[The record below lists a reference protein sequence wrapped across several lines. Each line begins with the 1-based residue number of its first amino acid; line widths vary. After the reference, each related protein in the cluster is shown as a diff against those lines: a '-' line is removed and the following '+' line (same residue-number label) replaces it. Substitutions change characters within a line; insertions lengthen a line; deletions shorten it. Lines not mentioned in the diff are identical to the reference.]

1 MHTLTSTSMPAK
13 ILLPVVCALACGTI
27 AALSGLGWVFGVPHL
42 VSVLPGLP
50 KMVPMTA
57 ALAILLSLAL
67 AREAG
72 APRTVLATALP
83 CVVVM
88 AAALALLA
96 GHALQR
102 LPAPFVFGGDDQ
114 VSPWSVSSP
123 VTAAMFLAGAAGL
136 LCQVRAASIRNGQV
150 LALGVL
156 LLALLTLAGYLV
168 RDRFLYDL
176 LPGKGTSVLTTF
188 VFALLATG
196 TLALRPRD
204 GIMVAVAGHE
214 PGAWAA
220 RRLLSSA
227 LAMPV
232 LLGAGIG
239 LALHVGAIDVGTAI
253 ALLVWGT
260 MALFTAAVWY
270 FALVL
275 YRYDTARRVA
285 EHERQ
290 AALDQLREADA
301 HKDDFMAL
309 LAHELRNPLAPI
321 RASAELLRLR
331 GGADPEQLRRTGDII
346 GRQVDHITHLVDD
359 LLDLSR
365 VRRGLITLDKVPV
378 DLAAVARNA
387 VEQVRPQ
394 VERRRHSLEVR
405 LPQEPVHVAGDH
417 KRLVQVLANLLGNAA
432 KYTPEGGRI
441 HIALAARG
449 NVAEVC
455 VEDNGI
461 GIDAALLPRV
471 FDSFT
476 QGTRTAGRA
485 EGGLGLGL
493 ALVRRLAELHGGDV
507 VARSAG
513 PGQGS
518 TFVLT
523 LPRLPAVDAPDGGGS
538 SAASLPRIC

>member
-1 MHTLTSTSMPAK
+1 MPPK
-13 ILLPVVCALACGTI
+13 ILVPVTCALACGAI
-27 AALSGLGWVFGVPHL
+27 AVLSGLGWLLGVPHL
-42 VSVLPGLP
+42 VSVFPGAP
-50 KMVPMTA
+50 RMVPMTCVLMVLL
-57 ALAILLSLAL
+57 ALGL

-72 APRTVLATALP
+72 TPRTVFPTALA
-83 CVVVM
+83 CGFVV

-96 GHALQR
+96 GHALHR
-102 LPAPFVFGGDDQ
+102 VPAPFVFGGDHQ

-123 VTAAMFLAGAAGL
+123 VTAAMFLAVGAGL
-136 LCQVRAASIRNGQV
+136 LFQARPSAIRNGQV

-156 LLALLTLAGYLV
+156 LLALLTFAGFLV
-168 RDRFLYDL
+168 RDTFLYDM

-188 VFALLATG
+188 AFILLATG
-196 TLALRPRD
+196 TLALHPRD

-214 PGAWAA
+214 PGAWVA
-220 RRLLSSA
+220 RRLLLSA

-232 LLGAGIG
+232 LLGACIG
-239 LALHVGAIDVGTAI
+239 LALRLGAIDVGTAL
-253 ALLVWGT
+253 ALLVWST

-270 FALVL
+270 FSLVL
-275 YRYDTARRVA
+275 YRFENARRDA
-285 EHERQ
+285 ERERQ

-301 HKDDFMAL
+301 HKDDFLAL

-321 RASAELLRLR
+321 RAAAELLRLR
-331 GGADPEQLRRTGDII
+331 GGADPEQLRRTSDVIA
-346 GRQVDHITHLVDD
+346 RQVDHMTHLVDD

-378 DLAAVARNA
+378 DLVAVAKNA

-394 VERRRHSLEVR
+394 VERRRHSLDVR

-441 HIALAARG
+441 RLALAVRG
-449 NVAEVC
+449 DLAEVC

-493 ALVRRLAELHGGDV
+493 ALVRRLAELHGGEV
-507 VARSAG
+507 AARSAG

-538 SAASLPRIC
+538 SAASVPRIC

>member
-1 MHTLTSTSMPAK
+1 MPPK
-13 ILLPVVCALACGTI
+13 ILVPVTCALACGAI
-27 AALSGLGWVFGVPHL
+27 AALSSLGWLLGVPHL
-42 VSVLPGLP
+42 VSVFPGAP
-50 KMVPMTA
+50 RMVPMTA
-57 ALAILLSLAL
+57 ALMILLALAL

-72 APRTVLATALP
+72 TPRTPLTTTLACLI
-83 CVVVM
+83 VM

-96 GHALQR
+96 SHALHR
-102 LPAPFVFGGDDQ
+102 VPAPFVFGGDHQ

-123 VTAAMFLAGAAGL
+123 VTAAMFLASSTGL
-136 LCQVRAASIRNGQV
+136 LCQVRPAAIRNGQV

-156 LLALLTLAGYLV
+156 LLALLTLASFLV
-168 RDRFLYDL
+168 RDTFLYDM
-176 LPGKGTSVLTTF
+176 LPGKGTSVLTTLA
-188 VFALLATG
+188 FALLATG

-214 PGAWAA
+214 PGAWVA
-220 RRLLSSA
+220 RRLLLSA

-232 LLGAGIG
+232 LLGACIG
-239 LALHVGAIDVGTAI
+239 LALRLGAIDAGTAL
-253 ALLVWGT
+253 ALLVWST

-270 FALVL
+270 FSLVL
-275 YRYDTARRVA
+275 YRFENARRDA
-285 EHERQ
+285 ERERQ

-321 RASAELLRLR
+321 RAAAELLRLR
-331 GGADPEQLRRTGDII
+331 GGADPEQLRRTSDII
-346 GRQVDHITHLVDD
+346 GRQVDHIAHLVDD

-378 DLAAVARNA
+378 DLVAVAKNA

-394 VERRRHSLEVR
+394 VERRHHSLDVR
-405 LPQEPVHVAGDH
+405 LPSEPVHVAGDH

-441 HIALAARG
+441 RLAIVVRG
-449 NVAEVC
+449 DVAEVC

-493 ALVRRLAELHGGDV
+493 ALVRRLAELHGGEV
-507 VARSAG
+507 AARSAG

-523 LPRLPAVDAPDGGGS
+523 LPRLPEVQVPDGDASG
-538 SAASLPRIC
+538 AASLPRIC

>member
-1 MHTLTSTSMPAK
+1 MPPK
-13 ILLPVVCALACGTI
+13 ILVPVTCALACGAI
-27 AALSGLGWVFGVPHL
+27 ALLSSLGWLLGVPHL
-42 VSVLPGLP
+42 VSVFSGAPR
-50 KMVPMTA
+50 MVPMTA
-57 ALAILLSLAL
+57 VLMILLALGL

-72 APRTVLATALP
+72 TPRTVLPTALA
-83 CVVVM
+83 CGFVM

-96 GHALQR
+96 GHALHR
-102 LPAPFVFGGDDQ
+102 VSAPFVFGGDHQ

-123 VTAAMFLAGAAGL
+123 VTAAMFLAVGAGL
-136 LCQVRAASIRNGQV
+136 LCQARPSAIRNGQV

-156 LLALLTLAGYLV
+156 LLALLTLAGFLV
-168 RDRFLYDL
+168 RDTFLYDM
-176 LPGKGTSVLTTF
+176 LPGRGTSALTTLAF
-188 VFALLATG
+188 ILLATG
-196 TLALRPRD
+196 TLALHPRD

-214 PGAWAA
+214 PGAWVA
-220 RRLLSSA
+220 RRLLLSA

-232 LLGAGIG
+232 LLGACVG
-239 LALHVGAIDVGTAI
+239 LALRLGAIDVGTAL
-253 ALLVWGT
+253 ALLVWST

-270 FALVL
+270 FSLVL
-275 YRYDTARRVA
+275 YRFENARRDA
-285 EHERQ
+285 ERERQ

-321 RASAELLRLR
+321 RAAADLLRLR
-331 GGADPEQLRRTGDII
+331 DGADAEQLRRTSDVI

-378 DLAAVARNA
+378 DLVAVAKNA

-432 KYTPEGGRI
+432 KYTPEGGSIRL
-441 HIALAARG
+441 ALVVRG
-449 NVAEVC
+449 KLAEVC

-461 GIDAALLPRV
+461 GIEAVLLPRV

-493 ALVRRLAELHGGDV
+493 ALVRRLAELHGGEV

-523 LPRLPAVDAPDGGGS
+523 LPRLPAVDAADDGGS
-538 SAASLPRIC
+538 SAASVPRIC

>member
-1 MHTLTSTSMPAK
+1 MPPK
-13 ILLPVVCALACGTI
+13 ILVPVTCALACGAI
-27 AALSGLGWVFGVPHL
+27 AVLSGLGWLLGVPHL
-42 VSVLPGLP
+42 VSVFPGAP
-50 KMVPMTA
+50 RMVPMTCVLMVLL
-57 ALAILLSLAL
+57 ALGL

-72 APRTVLATALP
+72 TPRTVLPTALA
-83 CVVVM
+83 CGFVV

-96 GHALQR
+96 GHALHR
-102 LPAPFVFGGDDQ
+102 VPAPFVFGGDHQ

-123 VTAAMFLAGAAGL
+123 VTAAMFLAVGAGL
-136 LCQVRAASIRNGQV
+136 LFQARQSAIRNGQV

-156 LLALLTLAGYLV
+156 LLALLTFAGFLV
-168 RDRFLYDL
+168 RDTFLYDM

-188 VFALLATG
+188 AFILLATG
-196 TLALRPRD
+196 TLALHPRD

-214 PGAWAA
+214 PGAWVA
-220 RRLLSSA
+220 RRLLLSA

-232 LLGAGIG
+232 LLGACIG
-239 LALHVGAIDVGTAI
+239 LALRLGAIDVGTAL
-253 ALLVWGT
+253 ALLVWST

-270 FALVL
+270 FSLVL
-275 YRYDTARRVA
+275 YRFENARRDA
-285 EHERQ
+285 ERERQ

-301 HKDDFMAL
+301 HKDDFLAL

-321 RASAELLRLR
+321 RAAAELLRLR
-331 GGADPEQLRRTGDII
+331 GGADPEQLRRTSDVIA
-346 GRQVDHITHLVDD
+346 RQVDHMTHLVDD

-378 DLAAVARNA
+378 DLVAVAKNA

-394 VERRRHSLEVR
+394 VERRRHSLDVR

-432 KYTPEGGRI
+432 KYTPEGGSIRL
-441 HIALAARG
+441 ALVVRG
-449 NVAEVC
+449 DLAEVC

-461 GIDAALLPRV
+461 GIEAALLPRV

-493 ALVRRLAELHGGDV
+493 ALVRRLAELHGGEV
-507 VARSAG
+507 AARSAG

-538 SAASLPRIC
+538 SAASVPRIC

>member
-1 MHTLTSTSMPAK
+1 MPPK
-13 ILLPVVCALACGTI
+13 NLFSILCALACGII
-27 AALSGLGWVFGVPHL
+27 AVSSSLGWVFGVPHL
-42 VSVLPGLP
+42 MSVFPGMP
-50 KMVPMTA
+50 KLVPMTA
-57 ALAILLSLAL
+57 ALMLLLAL
-67 AREAG
+67 ALACEAG
-72 APRTVLATALP
+72 APRAVFPARLA
-83 CVVVM
+83 CVAVM
-88 AAALALLA
+88 LAALALLA
-96 GHALQR
+96 GHALHR
-102 LPAPFVFGGDDQ
+102 VPAPFVFGGEHQ
-114 VSPWSVSSP
+114 LSPWSMSSP
-123 VTAAMFLAGAAGL
+123 VTAGMFLAGGAAL
-136 LCQVRAASIRNGQV
+136 LCHIRLRTVPHGQV

-156 LLALLTLAGYLV
+156 LLALLTLGGYLV
-168 RDRFLYDL
+168 RGTFLYDL
-176 LPGKGTSVLTTF
+176 LPGRGTSLLTTLA
-188 VFALLATG
+188 FALLAAG

-204 GIMVAVAGHE
+204 GIMVAVAGHDT
-214 PGAWAA
+214 GAWVA
-220 RRLLSSA
+220 RRLLLSA

-232 LLGAGIG
+232 LLGTGVG
-239 LALHVGAIDVGTAI
+239 LALRLEAIDTATAL
-253 ALLVWGT
+253 ALLVWST

-270 FALVL
+270 FSLVL
-275 YRYDTARRVA
+275 YRSDKARRLA
-285 EHERQ
+285 EQERQ

-301 HKDDFMAL
+301 HKDDFLAL

-321 RASAELLRLR
+321 RAAADLLRLR
-331 GGADPEQLRRTGDII
+331 DGVNAEQLRRTGDIV
-346 GRQVDHITHLVDD
+346 GRQVDQMTHLVDD

-365 VRRGLITLDKVPV
+365 VRRGLITLDRVPV
-378 DLAAVARNA
+378 DLGAVAKNA

-394 VERRRHSLEVR
+394 VERRHHSLDVR
-405 LPQEPVHVAGDH
+405 LPSQPVHVEGDH

-441 HIALAARG
+441 RLALAVRG
-449 NVAEVC
+449 DLAEVC

-493 ALVRRLAELHGGDV
+493 ALVRRLAELHGGEV

-523 LPRLPAVDAPDGGGS
+523 LPRLPDVPMPDGGGS